1 MANYPGAVAF
11 FKQSLRSSAESKI
24 QETMSRPMSHTKAIA
39 LNHLDF
45 AALLVSRVCHDLVSP
60 VGAVVNGLE
69 VLEDETDMAMRAD
82 ALRLVAASAEQA
94 AARLQFARIAFG
106 AAGSA
111 GAELDLA
118 EVGRITSGLL
128 KGGKVELVWKAEAVN
143 WPKDW
148 AKLLMNAVLVAADCL
163 PRGGRVHVETGG
175 DATAPKFVIR
185 AAGTIARLT
194 PEVEW
199 ALKGEPVAPLDGRS
213 IQPYLTFHLSQGL
226 ALALSVGVAEG
237 EVRFAAG

>member
-1 MANYPGAVAF
+1 
-11 FKQSLRSSAESKI
+11 
-24 QETMSRPMSHTKAIA
+24 MSQAKAIA

-111 GAELDLA
+111 GAELDLS
-118 EVGRITSGLL
+118 EVGRILTGLL
-128 KGGKVELVWKAEAVN
+128 KGGKVELVWEAQAVN

-148 AKLLMNAVLVAADCL
+148 AKLLMNAVLVASDSL
-163 PRGGRVHVETGG
+163 PRGGKVYVETQG
-175 DATAPKFVIR
+175 ASSSPKFAIR
-185 AAGTIARLT
+185 AAGTVARLT
-194 PEVEW
+194 PEVEA
-199 ALKGEPVAPLDGRS
+199 ALKGEPSAALDGRS
-213 IQPYLTFHLSQGL
+213 IQPYLTFQLSQGL
-226 ALALSVGVAEG
+226 SLALNVTVGEG
-237 EVRFAAG
+237 EVRLTAG